1 MAGGDVWRARID
13 ELAIHLVGEEEEV
26 VLLHKVAYLIH
37 FTAGIK
43 VAGRVVGV
51 TNQDGTRTFV
61 YQLLELLH
69 FRQRESLFDGR
80 CNRTYPGSGR
90 DGKRHVIG
98 ISRFGHDNLVTRI
111 EACHEREQHRFRTAG
126 CNDYVIGCELDVVLI
141 VIPHQLLAIAA
152 VACTGTVLQYLTVN
166 IADGVNRDLR
176 RRQVGLSDIE
186 VEYMDA
192 PLLGCICQGSQL
204 SDRRCGHLHSA
215 NRNCW
220 HEFFIS
226 FYHLSRKCSDLFDTK
241 GKQRHK
247 NFKNLIYIKNTML
260 FKKNLVPLK

>member
-1 MAGGDVWRARID
+1 MLGLQIRMARVRSFISSSNFSTLGSENPSSMVVAIVRI
-13 ELAIHLVGEEEEV
+13 LA
-26 VLLHKVAYLIH
+26 
-37 FTAGIK
+37 
-43 VAGRVVGV
+43 
-51 TNQDGTRTFV
+51 
-61 YQLLELLH
+61 
-69 FRQRESLFDGR
+69 
-80 CNRTYPGSGR
+80 PGR

-126 CNDYVIGCELDVVLI
+126 CNDYVIGCELGVVLI

-192 PLLGCICQGSQL
+192 PVCLADLPTGSQL
-204 SDRRCGHLHSA
+204 SDRRAGISIP
-215 NRNCW
+215 RI
-220 HEFFIS
+220 EIVGMSFFIS

-260 FKKNLVPLK
+260 FKNESCTFEIVNK